1 MIRRRSLRSDEH
13 GSVLVE
19 FALVAPL
26 MGLLLLGG
34 AELTQIVRVD
44 MKLRQA
50 TQTLA
55 NLIAAQ
61 NSVTTASV
69 GDFCT
74 GARLVMS
81 PFVGQSLSGA
91 IAEVTNNQQTQ
102 ITAVDWQDT
111 SCGNAHAITNAATLA
126 APLVVSP
133 GTSVVMVQATFTYQ
147 GAISIVLPATITW
160 SRTAYARPRQ
170 VAIVTHG

>member
-1 MIRRRSLRSDEH
+1 MIPRLSVRSDER

-19 FALVAPL
+19 FALVAPI
-26 MGLLLLGG
+26 MGLMLLGG
-34 AELTQIVRVD
+34 AQLTQIVRVD

-55 NLIAAQ
+55 NLVAAQ
-61 NSVTTASV
+61 TSITTASI

-102 ITAVDWQDT
+102 VIAVDWQDT
-111 SCGNAHAITNAATLA
+111 SCGNASAIANAATLA
-126 APLVVSP
+126 AALVPTP
-133 GTSVVMVQATFTYQ
+133 GTSVVMVQATFTFQ
-147 GAISIVLPATITW
+147 GAFRIILPATLTW

-170 VAIVTHG
+170 VAVITLG